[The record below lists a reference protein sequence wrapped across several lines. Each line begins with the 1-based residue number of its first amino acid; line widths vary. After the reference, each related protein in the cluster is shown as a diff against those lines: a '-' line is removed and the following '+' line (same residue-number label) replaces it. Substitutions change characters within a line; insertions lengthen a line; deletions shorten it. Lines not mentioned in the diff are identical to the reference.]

1 MRRAL
6 FLALPFLAACLVA
19 APPEQPSAARAV
31 EQNAFWMRLQSLCGQ
46 RFTGQLV
53 EGNASDST
61 FVRGPLEMQ
70 VRQCSPDEIRIPFLV
85 GEDRS
90 RTWVF
95 TRSATGLHL
104 RHDHRAPDG
113 TKEAPT
119 DYGGH
124 ARVPGT
130 AGVQEFPADS
140 LTISMLPQAAT
151 NVWTIAVDPGR
162 LFTYGLRREGTDR
175 RFRVEF
181 DLRRGT
187 PLADR

>member
-6 FLALPFLAACLVA
+6 FLALPFLAACLAV

-46 RFTGQLV
+46 RFTGQLA

-61 FVRGPLEMQ
+61 FARGPLEMQ
-70 VRQCSPDEIRIPFLV
+70 VRHCSPNEIRIPFVV
-85 GEDRS
+85 GQDRS

-95 TRSATGLHL
+95 TRTATGLHL

-113 TKEAPT
+113 SKEAPT

-124 ARVPGT
+124 ARVPGA

-140 LTISMLPQAAT
+140 LTIAMLPQAAT

>member
-1 MRRAL
+1 MRRLAL
-6 FLALPFLAACLVA
+6 LALPLLAGCVSL
-19 APPEQPSAARAV
+19 APSEQPTARAV
-31 EQNAFWMRLQSLCGQ
+31 EQNAFWSRLQALCG
-46 RFTGQLV
+46 RGYTGRLT

-61 FVRGPLEMQ
+61 FARGPLEMRVGPCTADE
-70 VRQCSPDEIRIPFLV
+70 VRVPFRV

-104 RHDHRAPDG
+104 RHDHRGPDG
-113 TKEAPT
+113 TPEAPT

-130 AGVQEFPADS
+130 AARQEFPADS
-140 LTISMLPQAAT
+140 LTVSMLPHART
-151 NVWTIAVDPGR
+151 NVWSIDVDPGR
-162 LFTYGLRREGTDR
+162 LFSYGLRREGTDR

-181 DLRRGT
+181 DLRRPVGA
-187 PLADR
+187 P